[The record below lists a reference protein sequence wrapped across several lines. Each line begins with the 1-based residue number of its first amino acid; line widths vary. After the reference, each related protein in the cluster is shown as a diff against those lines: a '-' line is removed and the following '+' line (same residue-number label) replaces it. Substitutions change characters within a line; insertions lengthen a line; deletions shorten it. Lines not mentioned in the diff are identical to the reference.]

1 MESSIE
7 VFLTIEEFFGLE
19 PNDKDVAT
27 VGGLF
32 LSHSEQLP
40 SKGEKITIDGLEI
53 TITEMDNRRIESVTV
68 KKISRK

>member
-1 MESSIE
+1 MY
-7 VFLTIEEFFGLE
+7 
-19 PNDKDVAT
+19 KRQDVAT

-40 SKGEKITIDGLEI
+40 STGEKITIDGLEI

>member
-1 MESSIE
+1 M
-7 VFLTIEEFFGLE
+7 E